1 MSLLGFLR
9 QGRRDVFEVAVV
21 GSGLPAQ
28 VVALEL
34 ARRRRRVTVIEPPE
48 TEVGARRPPVGLGLV
63 ALGPGRPYEHVV
75 NALGRDRAR
84 AVWSA
89 GRENLGRLRGFLAEA
104 GRDYGYQARG
114 SFLLGA
120 DRREAV
126 SLANSED
133 MLRDDGFAGEF
144 LDHYMLETHFDVS
157 GFAGA
162 YWAADDA
169 ELDGAA
175 LVATVNAAARAAGV
189 VFRPGSV
196 RGLDAGR
203 SGAVVETDEGP
214 VRAAFAVVATDS
226 AVSPVLPDLRRS
238 LRPAASPRLQF
249 VPQAGASLPT
259 AARTADGRLA
269 WQRQAAGVTLA
280 ATGEPGTPAGGEP
293 EEGGRLE
300 AMAARLHATPG
311 SERGWLEATEVS
323 ADGLPIV
330 GVVEGRPLAVACGFG
345 PLAASLVFAAAR
357 WVADAIQQ
365 GRDPTPEPLR
375 VGRKP
380 GGVRGPSPV

>member
-1 MSLLGFLR
+1 VSLLGFLR
-9 QGRRDVFEVAVV
+9 RGRKDASDVTVV

-34 ARRRRRVTVIEPPE
+34 ARRRCRVTVIEPAE
-48 TEVGARRPPVGLGLV
+48 AIGGTNEPPAGLGLV

-75 NALGRDRAR
+75 GALGRDQAR
-84 AVWSA
+84 GVWSA
-89 GRENLGRLRGFLAEA
+89 GRENLERLRAFLEEA
-104 GRDYGYQARG
+104 RRDCGYQARG

-120 DRREAV
+120 DRKEAA

-175 LVATVNAAARAAGV
+175 LVAAVNTAARTAGV
-189 VFRPGSV
+189 VFHPVPV
-196 RGLDAGR
+196 RGLDVAR

-214 VRAAFAVVATDS
+214 FRAAFAVVATD
-226 AVSPVLPDLRRS
+226 AVASGLRPELCRG
-238 LRPAASPRLQF
+238 LRPADSARLQF
-249 VPQAGASLPT
+249 VPEARASLPT

-269 WQRQAAGVTLA
+269 WQRQAAGITLA
-280 ATGEPGTPAGGEP
+280 ATGEAEAPAGEDP
-293 EEGGRLE
+293 GGAARLE

-311 SERGWLEATEVS
+311 SERGWVETTEVS

-330 GVVEGRPLAVACGFG
+330 GAVGGQPLAVACGFG
-345 PLAASLVFAAAR
+345 PLAASLVFAAGR
-357 WVADAIQQ
+357 WVADAMLL
-365 GRDPTPEPLR
+365 GRDPTPEPFRL
-375 VGRKP
+375 GRESR
-380 GGVRGPSPV
+380 GARGVAPV